1 MSAREPERG
10 SVSVVLI
17 GVIGAITV
25 LLAAVM
31 VLAGVVRDT
40 HRARNAADLSALA
53 GANRLAQGEAVAAAC
68 TAAGQLAGANDAEL
82 TGCQVSGLDVR
93 VTVRIPTRF
102 GYASGSA
109 RAGPAQ

>member
-53 GANRLAQGEAVAAAC
+53 GANRLAQGESV
-68 TAAGQLAGANDAEL
+68 AAGQLAGANDAEL